1 MVLYCSAESH
11 RKAKKQGL
19 AGKASLV
26 ICPQILVGHWAFE
39 ISKFVDSDVLV
50 PLAYEG
56 SPSQRQAQQTKF
68 GAVDVV
74 IMSYET
80 LRSDSAAILQHSWR
94 YCILDE
100 GHVIRNSKA
109 KISQVILQYHTQ
121 EEEATAMYDKYLGLT
136 WDFALSVSVH
146 RNRVMTMDEAENLGG
161 AHTTFWSKPY
171 DS

>member
-1 MVLYCSAESH
+1 MLIYCSAESH
-11 RKAKKQGL
+11 RKAKQQGL
-19 AGKASLV
+19 FGKASLV

-56 SPSQRQAQQTKF
+56 SPSQRQTQQTKF
-68 GAVDVV
+68 STVDVV

-109 KISQVILQYHTQ
+109 KISQVIPQFHTQ
-121 EEEATAMYDKYLGLT
+121 EEEATPMCDKYSGFDMGICSVCQCASHSYHDNGRGREFR
-136 WDFALSVSVH
+136 WCSYNLSEQAV
-146 RNRVMTMDEAENLGG
+146 
-161 AHTTFWSKPY
+161 
-171 DS
+171 